1 MKIKEMAISK
11 VNPAYYNPR
20 IQLEE
25 GDEEFEKLRKVIE
38 TYGFVQPLVLNTRTG
53 RLVGGHQ
60 RLAVAKAM
68 GLASVPVTEV
78 NLNETEEKKLNLA
91 LNKVSGQWDEEALG
105 VLLNDLKSSG
115 DALDI
120 TGFDEIEIEELT
132 LAFSNVDMDN
142 DFLDF
147 EGGGEAGEYD
157 PDDEDMESGGEE
169 EVSNAIVQYNIIFDD
184 EVQQETW
191 HSFLKMLK
199 NEYNNDAFPSHAA
212 RIHAFLKKEALPRLN
227 TLRENKKA

>member
-1 MKIKEMAISK
+1 MEIIEMAIGK

-38 TYGFVQPLVLNTRTG
+38 TYGFVQPLVLNVRTG

-68 GLASVPVTEV
+68 GFDTVPVTEV
-78 NLNETEEKKLNLA
+78 DLDETDEKKLNLA

-105 VLLNDLKSSG
+105 HLLNDLKGSG
-115 DALDI
+115 EELDI
-120 TGFDEIEIEELT
+120 TGFDDIEIEELT
-132 LAFSNVDMDN
+132 MAFADVDMGG
-142 DFLDF
+142 DFMDF
-147 EGGGEAGEYD
+147 ETGGDA
-157 PDDEDMESGGEE
+157 PEDMDEE
-169 EVSNAIVQYNIIFDD
+169 EFEGDEPESENNAIVQYNIIFDT

-199 NEYNNDAFPSHAA
+199 KKEGYRGLPSHAA
-212 RIHAFLKKEALPRLN
+212 RIHAFLVTEALPRLN
-227 TLRENKKA
+227 TLKED